1 MKVKYTTT
9 IKVTALYD
17 IDTLENLKDNN
28 EYADGLTEMIC
39 DEIATAGGVGVCEII
54 DSSIDVNRK

>member
-9 IKVTALYD
+9 IKITSLYD
-17 IDTLENLKDNN
+17 IDTLEDLKDNN
-28 EYADGLTEMIC
+28 EYAEGLIELIC
-39 DEIATAGGVGVCEII
+39 DETVTAGGVAVCEII